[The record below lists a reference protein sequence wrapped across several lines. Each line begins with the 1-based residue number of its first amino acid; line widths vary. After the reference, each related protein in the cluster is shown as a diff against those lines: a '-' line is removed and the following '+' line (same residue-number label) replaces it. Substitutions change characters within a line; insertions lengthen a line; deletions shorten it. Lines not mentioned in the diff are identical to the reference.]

1 MKQLKFVISIGMFLL
16 SLVLITCD
24 TKNNVE
30 PTFKNYFI
38 RYYGEDGSHEAKDFV
53 LTNDGGVIIVG
64 TITTGLDKRVYI
76 LKTDLEGN
84 ELWSTILNSDY
95 NEIVED
101 IEFVLEGVDA
111 GKYIILSNV
120 QIDENIFQT
129 RFTILTSSGAI
140 EYVKE
145 LQTKLTSQQ
154 GISVTSILSS
164 GQGGYYLAG
173 RTTDWDIKNTGN
185 SLPSPP
191 EKIEDQIV
199 VKLDQSL
206 DTVYFDRIGG
216 SYSGPA
222 VKVIQVTS
230 SQFMYSGFWDGL
242 TADDQLPNQP
252 KIEANIFFRTFTT
265 DPKSPTAT
273 VYSGTA
279 SLHEKLIS
287 ISRAIFGGV
296 AIATQSDDNGINRKV
311 FAVSTNI
318 DFSSVLS
325 EGIIL
330 GNSDEF
336 EAVSVSSG
344 TSRFYVIANQINA
357 QGNRDIYLK
366 RMDAFLQSDLDL
378 TFGSENNDDRGA
390 AVAELPNGD
399 ILILGTM
406 ELAGQQDKI
415 ALIKVRA
422 DGTF

>member
-1 MKQLKFVISIGMFLL
+1 MKRVKFVLSIGLL
-16 SLVLITCD
+16 SLSLLLITCD
-24 TKNNVE
+24 TRNNVE

-38 RYYGEDGSHEAKDFV
+38 RYYGEDGNHEAKDFV
-53 LTNDGGVIIVG
+53 VTNDGGVIVVG

-84 ELWSTILNSDY
+84 ELWSTILDSDY

-120 QIDENIFQT
+120 QIDENVFQT
-129 RFTILTSSGAI
+129 RFTILTSSGTI
-140 EYVKE
+140 DYVKE
-145 LQTKLTSQQ
+145 LQTKVNTQQ
-154 GISVTSILSS
+154 GISVTSILSG
-164 GQGGYYLAG
+164 GQGGYFLSG
-173 RTTDWDIKNTGN
+173 KTTDWADNSANN

-191 EKIEDQIV
+191 DKLEDLLLV
-199 VKLDQSL
+199 TLDQNL

-216 SYSGPA
+216 SYSGS
-222 VKVIQVTS
+222 VIKVIQIGS
-230 SQFMYSGFWDGL
+230 NQFMYGGHWDGA
-242 TADDQLPNQP
+242 TSGRLPNEP
-252 KIEANIFFRTFTT
+252 KIEFNLFFRSFNSIPSSATSMYAGTLQLNEKMVSIC
-265 DPKSPTAT
+265 KSN
-273 VYSGTA
+273 
-279 SLHEKLIS
+279 
-287 ISRAIFGGV
+287 FGMGLAV
-296 AIATQSDDNGINRKV
+296 CTQSDDNGINRKV
-311 FAVSTNI
+311 FAVSTNS
-318 DFSSVLS
+318 DFTTVLTESV
-325 EGIIL
+325 IL
-330 GNSDEF
+330 GDSDEF

-344 TSRFYVIANQINA
+344 ASRFYVLANQINA

-366 RMDAFLQSDLDL
+366 RVDGILQSDLDL
-378 TFGSENNDDRGA
+378 VFGNENNDDRGA